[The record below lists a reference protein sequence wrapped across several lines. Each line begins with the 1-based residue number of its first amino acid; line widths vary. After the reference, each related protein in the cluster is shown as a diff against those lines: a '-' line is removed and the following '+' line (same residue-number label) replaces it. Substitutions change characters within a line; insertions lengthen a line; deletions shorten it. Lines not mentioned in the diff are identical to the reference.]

1 MNRWKLAASAVAV
14 AGLLAACSGGG
25 GTPPP
30 TSGGG
35 GGATATATGST
46 GTPAPGGDAAWCTK
60 GTPEANEFQVTFG
73 EAAAAQDE
81 WAADLGRSWRHFV
94 PVTLTNKTDKPC
106 WFSVDVELSVDGGP
120 KLATERVAA
129 PLKPGQSFIAQ
140 AFDLDEYVKFSA
152 DAQDATATQKFETK
166 VVEAKRSPAFDYY
179 DMTFKVGERTG
190 SGAATLIS
198 ADLDIKAITEGMP
211 ERLPSA
217 DIDYVYLLGLD
228 ANGDVITMAG
238 NTVDEPKVPGTTTVQ
253 FAIGGGE
260 SNGYN
265 RNLMPLSVYDSVVDW
280 AVQIQPPFT
289 DLDR

>member
-1 MNRWKLAASAVAV
+1 MNRWKPAVLAVAV

-25 GTPPP
+25 ETPVP
-30 TSGGG
+30 TAGGG
-35 GGATATATGST
+35 TATTPDATGSS
-46 GTPAPGGDAAWCTK
+46 APGGDTAAWCTA
-60 GTPEANEFQVTFG
+60 GTAEASEIQITFG

-81 WAADLGRSWRHFV
+81 WAADLGRSWRHFI
-94 PVTLTNKTDKPC
+94 PVKFTNMTDKPC
-106 WFSVDVELSVDGGP
+106 WYTVDVELSVDGGP
-120 KLATERVAA
+120 KAATERMSA

-140 AFDLDEYVKFSA
+140 AFDLDDHVKFSA
-152 DAQDATATQKFETK
+152 DTQDATTTQKY
-166 VVEAKRSPAFDYY
+166 EATVGQIKRAPAFEYY
-179 DMTFKVGERTG
+179 DMTFEVGERTG
-190 SGAATLIS
+190 SGAATLMS

-211 ERLPSA
+211 KRLWSA

-228 ANGDVITMAG
+228 ANGDIITKAG
-238 NTVDEPKVPGTTTVQ
+238 NSVDEPKVPGQTTVQ

-280 AVQIQPPFT
+280 QIQIQPAYT